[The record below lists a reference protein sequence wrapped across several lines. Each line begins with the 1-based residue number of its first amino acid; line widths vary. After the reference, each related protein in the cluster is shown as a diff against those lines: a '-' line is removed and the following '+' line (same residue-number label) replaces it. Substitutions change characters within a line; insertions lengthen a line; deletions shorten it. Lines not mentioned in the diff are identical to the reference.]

1 MYLVMIYEWY
11 VVLVYYGVEILE
23 IECGYVVWGDLFY
36 YLDVCIFQGYFKLF
50 SMNVYQLIF
59 KDLWLVFF
67 VSIISMVYVIF
78 FMIILVC
85 WLVK

>member
-11 VVLVYYGVEILE
+11 IVLVYYGVEILE
-23 IECGYVVWGDLFY
+23 IERGYVVWGDLFY
-36 YLDVCIFQGYFKLF
+36 YLGVRIFQGYFKSF
-50 SMNVYQLIF
+50 STNVYYLIF
-59 KDLWLVFF
+59 KDLRLVFF

-85 WLVK
+85 WLAK